1 MGTNSGQP
9 RPHQHPARAAT
20 PTPPL
25 DQWTTD
31 QRTWMGI
38 RHVPMFQYYMHTY
51 VSALLAHTSTVQ
63 THTLHILCRHKSCTH
78 TTYFSLTHTH
88 PNLNIHTLY
97 VNGASA
103 YIRMHPTKKLF
114 HCALVHATINKT
126 KLYIIHTHTTQAG
139 KGAISY
145 QDVTRTRAKGEA
157 GVWDRRM
164 TLYEDTKVTRSKSK
178 INGHS
183 LVPSVRSRTKIVRF
197 KVRGGKT

>member
-1 MGTNSGQP
+1 MCLHYLHTPQPCKHTHCIYYVDTN
-9 RPHQHPARAAT
+9 PAH
-20 PTPPL
+20 TPP
-25 DQWTTD
+25 
-31 QRTWMGI
+31 I
-38 RHVPMFQYYMHTY
+38 
-51 VSALLAHTSTVQ
+51 
-63 THTLHILCRHKSCTH
+63 
-78 TTYFSLTHTH
+78 SLTHTH
-88 PNLNIHTLY
+88 THTPKPKHTHIFY
-97 VNGASA
+97 VNGGPSA